1 MHQIIKAVG
10 IAAIAAGLVILLV
23 GFGIL
28 SSGEPSFTPMGVLGI
43 SLPAMLSGAVL
54 YCFGAIVEH
63 LIAIRAAT
71 ERQLKIFERLKS
83 KGA

>member
-10 IAAIAAGLVILLV
+10 IAAIAAGILIVLIGV
-23 GFGIL
+23 GLIFSGDPNFTLADIL
-28 SSGEPSFTPMGVLGI
+28 WIGFSTI
-43 SLPAMLSGAVL
+43 LSGAVL

-63 LIAIRAAT
+63 LIAIRLAT
-71 ERQLKIFERLKS
+71 EQQLKIFERLKS